1 MAHFT
6 ALRAFASKEYKFHQR
21 KSISLAEQEYGAAA
35 ADGVC
40 FGVVM
45 MWVKEKLTT
54 TGSLASGP
62 QNLKF
67 APRRNADIHVRNE
80 TTMLRAAAFQSFYS
94 QHGVGN
100 LAQHMNLHETEY
112 TVDPVSRRNES
123 NNLPEVQIL
132 ATLVR
137 AGENLPEGHAIAMEL
152 KVRDAGN
159 GTQIGGHAIGMYR
172 SRGHTLHFFD
182 PNVGV
187 YEVRNIP
194 DFMQAWLDGCR
205 YGRGWVFSPLR
216 DHGSWIYCYE
226 R

>member
-21 KSISLAEQEYGAAA
+21 KSIARAEQEYGAAA
-35 ADGVC
+35 ANGVC

-45 MWVKEKLTT
+45 MWMKEKLTT
-54 TGSLASGP
+54 TGSLPGGL

-67 APRRNADIHVRNE
+67 APRLNANIHVRTE
-80 TTMLRAAAFQSFYS
+80 TTMLQAAAFQSHYS
-94 QHGVGN
+94 RHGVDN
-100 LAQHMNLHETEY
+100 LAQHMNLHEAAY
-112 TVDPVSRRNES
+112 TVDTASRRNES
-123 NNLPEVQIL
+123 NMPEVEIL

-152 KVRDAGN
+152 KVRDAGS

-172 SRGHTLHFFD
+172 SRGRTLHFFD

-205 YGRGWVFSPLR
+205 YGRGWVFSPFR
-216 DHGSWIYCYE
+216 DHSQWIYCYE